1 MKVACAPVPI
11 AAVPITT
18 FAADPL
24 PLPKSVVNWHLGDN
38 LTLLQ
43 QLGAVGWG
51 GWPWGQWGSC
61 GTTT

>member
-43 QLGAVGWG
+43 QLGAVGK
-51 GWPWGQWGSC
+51 
-61 GTTT
+61 

>member
-1 MKVACAPVPI
+1 MKIACAPVLI
-11 AAVPITT
+11 AALPITT

-43 QLGAVGWG
+43 QLGAVGK
-51 GWPWGQWGSC
+51 
-61 GTTT
+61 